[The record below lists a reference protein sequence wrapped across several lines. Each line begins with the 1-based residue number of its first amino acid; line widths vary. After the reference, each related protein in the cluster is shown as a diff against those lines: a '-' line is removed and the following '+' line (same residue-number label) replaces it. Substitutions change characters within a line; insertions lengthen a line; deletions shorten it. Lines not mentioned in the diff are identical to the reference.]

1 MDCVL
6 VASIASVD
14 RSAEN
19 ELRIVGERLPD
30 GLYVNNLHAML
41 PPLGRLVRRT
51 TGSEQLAAW
60 VVESVVADL
69 CSEWDGRM
77 LPTEEYDR
85 VSADLT
91 PALQNV
97 IDCLLV
103 RGTSSEDVNAA
114 LEHLVSSFIQL
125 QRAAA
130 AA

>member
-1 MDCVL
+1 MDCVV
-6 VASIASVD
+6 VASIAPVD

-19 ELRIVGERLPD
+19 DLRSVAERLRN

-41 PPLGRLVRRT
+41 PPLGRLVRQT

-69 CSEWDGRM
+69 CSEWDDRR
-77 LPTEEYDR
+77 LPTEEYDQ
-85 VSADLT
+85 VNSDLT
-91 PALQNV
+91 PALLDV
-97 IDCLLV
+97 VDRLLLG
-103 RGTSSEDVNAA
+103 RAPEEVNAA
-114 LEHLVSSFIQL
+114 VEHLVSSFVEL